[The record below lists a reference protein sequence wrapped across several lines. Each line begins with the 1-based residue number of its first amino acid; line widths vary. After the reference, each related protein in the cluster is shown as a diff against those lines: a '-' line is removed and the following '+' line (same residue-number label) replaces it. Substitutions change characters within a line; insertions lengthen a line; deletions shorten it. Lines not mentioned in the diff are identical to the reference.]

1 MYQVLL
7 VDDEPI
13 ILSGIK
19 FLIDWQALDCQLVG
33 TMKNGKE
40 AMEAI
45 EIFKPDI
52 VVCDINMP
60 VLNGI
65 EVLKRCSEMPQAPVF
80 IMLTN
85 LEEFSLAQE
94 SLRYNAIDYLVKSN
108 LEPKTLENSLMRA
121 IQERDKRGKL
131 ERVEMAD
138 TYLSENHNNFIKR
151 QINSILS
158 SETLSPKRI
167 AALRQQKADKNYFLA
182 HIMLDFSAL
191 PALNEFTLDD
201 KAHLFQWEREV
212 CEKLAGNFFKD
223 YFISEVMDYP
233 QSLILYCWNTDKE
246 EIMLLIERFY
256 AKLESA
262 SANITQTKLGLL
274 CTNIYSEA
282 DNFKKMKTELFYL
295 RDCYYLTKSD
305 VLLAWKKPKIS
316 FETLNI
322 QELCNRFVAELRAK
336 NINACTTLFEKFYNM
351 LCDTA
356 HTRAGGIAACTEIY
370 SVISMIL
377 SPLLTETV
385 TGIYLANSSQ
395 MLNAIRL
402 FKTRSEVLLWIS
414 ELKRETTSVLEG
426 LTLGKNDIVEKAK
439 QFVQQNAEKRI
450 MLNDV
455 ADYVSISPS
464 YLSALFKKEF
474 NQNFVDYINETK
486 INLACE
492 LIQEGKYR
500 IYEISYK
507 LSFENPYYFTKVFK
521 RYTGCTPTEY
531 QRKFKKD
538 EQNV

>member
-19 FLIDWQALDCQLVG
+19 FLIDWHAIDCHIVA
-33 TMKNGKE
+33 TMKNGGE

-45 EIFKPDI
+45 ESLKPDI

-65 EVLKRCSEMPQAPVF
+65 EVLKRCSVLPQAPVF

-94 SLRYNAIDYLVKSN
+94 SLRYNAVDYLVKSN
-108 LEPKTLENSLMRA
+108 LEPKTLENSLLRA
-121 IQERDKRGKL
+121 IEEREKRGKL

-138 TYLSENHNNFIKR
+138 NYLSENRTHFIKR
-151 QINSILS
+151 QVNSILNS
-158 SETLSPKRI
+158 SEPMPKRV
-167 AALRQQKADKNYFLA
+167 AALQEQNAADGAFTA

-191 PALNEFTLDD
+191 PSLSEFTVDD
-201 KAHLFQWEREV
+201 KARLFQWEREV

-223 YFISEVMDYP
+223 YFISEVEDYP
-233 QSLILYCWNTDKE
+233 QSLLLYCWNTTSE
-246 EIMLLIERFY
+246 EISASISRFFT
-256 AKLESA
+256 KLESA

-274 CTNIYSEA
+274 ATNVYSGSDGLEKI
-282 DNFKKMKTELFYL
+282 KKELFYL
-295 RDCYYLTKSD
+295 RNCYYLTKSST
-305 VLLAWKKPKIS
+305 LFAWKKPDIKFVQLDMQDICTRFIS
-316 FETLNI
+316 
-322 QELCNRFVAELRAK
+322 ELRAK
-336 NINACTTLFEKFYNM
+336 NASACISLFDKIYNM
-351 LCDTA
+351 LCDVP
-356 HTRAGGIAACTEIY
+356 HTRNDGIKACTELY
-370 SVISMIL
+370 SVVSMVL

-385 TGIYLANSSQ
+385 TSTYLAHSSQ

-402 FKTRSEVLLWIS
+402 FKTRSEALLWLS
-414 ELKRETTSVLEG
+414 ELKRQSLAVLEG
-426 LTLGKNDIVEKAK
+426 LTFGKNDIVEKAK

-474 NQNFVDYINETK
+474 NQNFVDFINETK
-486 INLACE
+486 INLACDF
-492 LIQEGKYR
+492 IKEGKYR

-531 QRKFKKD
+531 QRKFKK
-538 EQNV
+538 EE